1 MGADGILQPRGDSNE
16 NNVHKNQDMKQRG
29 FNFGGEAGFGGFGTA
44 TSGVPQIQAEPDDE
58 RLEESAG
65 AKRAHRRTKECTELS
80 QRYEYRRAFSE
91 VRMLEA
97 MRYVRLQDGCTYNF
111 ITAGD
116 VDSLT
121 YLKVV
126 LNQHDLDYL
135 LLSTWCMAAED
146 ILQLQQWFDEGRIK
160 RMDMYLGEIF
170 PGSYKI
176 EWAMVKKF
184 YREHPE
190 AGRVAIF
197 KNHSKI
203 YAGCS
208 EGENFYFGIQT
219 SANINTNPRTEQGS
233 ITVDRGLFE
242 FYKEY
247 FDGINSFEKE

>member
-1 MGADGILQPRGDSNE
+1 
-16 NNVHKNQDMKQRG
+16 MKDKRN
-29 FNFGGEAGFGGFGTA
+29 FNFGGGFGGFAGFGFGNIGGSQQPGDPDTTA
-44 TSGVPQIQAEPDDE
+44 DPD
-58 RLEESAG
+58 EESTAETTAG

-91 VRMLEA
+91 VKMLEA
-97 MRYVRLQDGCTYNF
+97 MRYVQLQNGVTYNF

-126 LNQHDLDYL
+126 LNQHDLDFV

-146 ILQLQQWFDEGRIK
+146 ILQVQQWYEAGRIK
-160 RMDMYLGEIF
+160 QLDMYLDEIF

-184 YREHPE
+184 YAEHPE
-190 AGRVAIF
+190 AGRAAIF

-203 YAGCS
+203 YAGC
-208 EGENFYFGIQT
+208 NIADKFYFGIQT

-233 ITVDRGLFE
+233 ITIDKGIFD

-247 FDGINSFEKE
+247 FDGIKSFEK

>member
-1 MGADGILQPRGDSNE
+1 
-16 NNVHKNQDMKQRG
+16 MKERM
-29 FNFGGEAGFGGFGTA
+29 FNFGGDMAFGGFNGGA
-44 TSGVPQIQAEPDDE
+44 SFGNFGESNQPKEIPDDLADE
-58 RLEESAG
+58 RLEEAAG

-97 MRYVRLQDGCTYNF
+97 MEYVKLQDGHTYNF

-126 LNQHDLDYL
+126 LNQYNLDYL
-135 LLSTWCMAAED
+135 LMSTWYMAAED
-146 ILQLQQWFDEGRIK
+146 ILQVQQWHEAGKIRRF
-160 RMDMYLGEIF
+160 DMYLGEIF
-170 PGSYKI
+170 PDSYKV

-184 YREHPE
+184 YQEHPE
-190 AGRVAIF
+190 VGRAAIF
-197 KNHSKI
+197 RNHSKI
-203 YAGCS
+203 YAGCN
-208 EGENFYFGIQT
+208 EADNFYFGIQT

-233 ITVDRGLFE
+233 ITIDRGIFD

-247 FDGINSFEKE
+247 FDGIVSFEKY

>member
-1 MGADGILQPRGDSNE
+1 MKNK
-16 NNVHKNQDMKQRG
+16 HK
-29 FNFGGEAGFGGFGTA
+29 FNFGGDAGGFSNFGFSGISNNQLTGGTDETA
-44 TSGVPQIQAEPDDE
+44 DAGEENIAETTV
-58 RLEESAG
+58 G

-91 VRMLEA
+91 VKMLEA
-97 MRYVRLQDGCTYNF
+97 MRYVQLQNGVTYNF

-126 LNQHDLDYL
+126 LNQHDLDFV
-135 LLSTWCMAAED
+135 LLSTGCMAAED
-146 ILQLQQWFDEGRIK
+146 ILQAQQWYEEGRI
-160 RMDMYLGEIF
+160 RQLDMYLGEIF

-184 YREHPE
+184 YAKHPE

-203 YAGCS
+203 YAGCNVVD
-208 EGENFYFGIQT
+208 NFYFGIQT

-233 ITVDRGLFE
+233 ITVDKGIFD

-247 FDGINSFEKE
+247 FDGIKSFEKQE